1 MAMHDMSRA
10 KGFPCKE
17 CDMVCP
23 STPSLLEHMK
33 AHYQQ
38 EETGRFECEQCG
50 RIYKHAGSLA
60 HHKKSH
66 EVGSFQCPVCTRTLP
81 NAVALKNHLRIHT
94 LSPSSAQT
102 EEESEEVVEDG
113 GHDERDY
120 SLAQDLSE
128 NFGRTHL
135 NNSGITHSVLQ
146 SHEAEEHGKKG
157 SPGSDDAWDR
167 PFKCDQCDRTY
178 RHHGSLVNHKKCH
191 QQGTFKCSVCFK
203 QFSNLAA
210 LNGHE
215 RTHSKFKTPG
225 ASMVS
230 SSSSLH
236 SSERGSSNQSSQND
250 DGGSCFCHLCQVTL
264 PNKADFQEHIL
275 LHNAASSSLG
285 LSRSFPGIMPHNLSA
300 VRSPAY
306 TPALGDPLPL
316 PPLPSEKRGPYDPI
330 MGPPV
335 NNPIY
340 TCAYCGAGHP
350 DLESLKVHYLTHDP
364 HPGAHSQESAILNS
378 DGMSS
383 GSQGSVSSPSGGR
396 VPQANS
402 PDDGERRFKCGECGK
417 SYRHAGSLVNHKRSH
432 QTGHYQCTIC
442 CKQYPHLA
450 ALHSHLR
457 SHKGRPSNQP
467 LNNDSNDWLSSEPL
481 TLDSQNSY
489 VQEGSGATT
498 PISLPGNLGDAAHFV
513 PDGGH
518 SSGLDSLEF
527 HDRFDGGSLSQSN
540 SAHRQADRH
549 MCADCGE
556 MYGDI
561 SGIKSHMCPR
571 RGQQQ
576 QPQGNMS
583 NGFMGNMN
591 YHSPGGT
598 SLPSG
603 GSSSMKEGS
612 SQRQYS
618 QSGGK
623 RMGNNDK
630 EEDDG
635 EVYQCSVCGNHY
647 ASLRALRS
655 HLRSH
660 ANNPTTPGPSN
671 LEQEWRMI
679 CSTCGQSFS
688 RKQDLLNHQLI
699 HGPQTAERQSQPN
712 VSTAANGNDKMD
724 GRNHI
729 CVDCG
734 MFFADR
740 HHLITHLCPGKNR
753 SGNLSKQG
761 LNGAKRMSGGEGVSG
776 GVAGGSGDVGGD
788 GRRSMGEQGD
798 RPHKCDQCG
807 RGYRHPC
814 SLLNHKK
821 SHKTG
826 VFRCL
831 VCQKRYYNLLALK
844 NHQRTHFDLKRH
856 KCEECGKAFKIQKQ
870 LINHLRLHEEHRAKG
885 LIRTGPNGSRF
896 QQAGTSQMQSMRGE
910 SSKSHGMGVK
920 YANAQQGFKKPYSSA
935 GTSRPQKFDQSEGG
949 RRPFAC
955 DECGKTYRH
964 AGSLANHKNLHKI
977 GEYHCNVCN
986 STYPNRLAMKN
997 HLRLHFAQKKHN
1009 CQECGKGFRTQ
1020 KQLATHNTAGLCKGP
1035 QGPGVQMD
1043 FECDGCCEGYATADE
1058 LAAHDCPA
1066 QHLPSSSASVNSSN
1080 LSLEGRSVDLD
1091 SDERPYACDLCS
1103 CAYKHAS
1110 SLLNHKHTHKTGDF
1124 RCNFCDKPYTNY
1136 MALRNHM
1143 RIHTQRKKHICHTCG
1158 KAFRLARFLR
1168 NHQKVHEEGATPFG
1182 CPSCGKS
1189 FQGRSGLARH
1199 RCGDN
1204 QVGME
1209 GRRKAAAPA
1218 GEGEECRYTCDQCGR
1233 SYRHASSLLN
1243 HKNTHTVGIYHC
1255 AVCLK
1260 TYSNLLA
1267 LKNHRRIHSETRRH
1281 RCHDCGKA
1289 FRVSSQLYNH
1299 RRVHQKQ
1306 RELTCRSCQR
1316 SFPTQAS
1323 FRLHM
1328 EISHGQAPQ
1337 PRQPRSQ
1344 QPRPGGSQEL
1354 GWGSGLDHT
1363 LMQAQGLNPHG
1374 MNKARGRGG
1383 HGGVIKSHVCDQC
1396 GRAYRHASSL
1406 LNHKNS
1412 HKTGT
1417 YFCNSCQKEF
1427 PNLMS
1432 LKNHRRIHTEP
1443 KRYQCPDCGK
1453 SFRVSTQLI
1462 CHRRIHTKEKPFSCQ
1477 QCDKR
1482 FSSRS
1487 NLRHHMKV
1495 HWSGSTAPPSMSM
1508 GAPNF
1513 LDLSPVGSTSSSK
1526 NYVCNQCGRA
1536 YRHASSLLNHKNSH
1550 KTGSYFCNSC
1560 QKEFPNLMSLKNHRR
1575 IHTEPKRYQCP
1586 DCGKSFRVSTALIC
1600 HRRIH
1605 TKEKP
1610 FSCQQCDKRF
1620 SSRSNL
1626 RHHMKVHWS
1635 GSLLSRGSSSAFL
1648 TIPSR
1653 PFL

>member
-38 EETGRFECEQCG
+38 EENGRFECEQCG

-60 HHKKSH
+60 NHKKSH

-94 LSPSSAQT
+94 LSPSAQA
-102 EEESEEVVEDG
+102 EEENEEVVEDG

-120 SLAQDLSE
+120 GLAQDLSDG
-128 NFGRTHL
+128 FGRSHL
-135 NNSGITHSVLQ
+135 NNSGMGHGVMQ
-146 SHEAEEHGKKG
+146 SHDPDDHNKQK

-203 QFSNLAA
+203 QFNNLAA

-215 RTHSKFKTPG
+215 RTHSKFKPPG
-225 ASMVS
+225 ASMVNT
-230 SSSSLH
+230 LH
-236 SSERGSSNQSSQND
+236 DSDQRPPAPQND
-250 DGGSCFCHLCQVTL
+250 DASSCFCHLCQVAL
-264 PNKADFQEHIL
+264 PNKSDFQEHIL

-285 LSRSFPGIMPHNLSA
+285 LSRSFPGIMPHNLSS
-300 VRSPAY
+300 VRSPTY

-316 PPLPSEKRGPYDPI
+316 PPLPDKRGPYDP
-330 MGPPV
+330 MLGPPV

-350 DLESLKVHYLTHDP
+350 DLDSLKVHYLTHDP
-364 HPGAHSQESAILNS
+364 HPGSHGQEGSSILNT
-378 DGMSS
+378 DGLGS
-383 GSQGSVSSPSGGR
+383 GSQPSVSSPSGSGR
-396 VPQANS
+396 VQQNS
-402 PDDGERRFKCGECGK
+402 PDDGERRFKCHECGK

-467 LNNDSNDWLSSEPL
+467 ISNDSSDWLSSEPL
-481 TLDSQNSY
+481 TLDSQQSY
-489 VQEGSGATT
+489 AQEGSGATT

-527 HDRFDGGSLSQSN
+527 HDRFDGSLAQSN
-540 SAHRQADRH
+540 SGHRQADRH

-561 SGIKSHMCPR
+561 SGIKSHMCPQR
-571 RGQQQ
+571 RQQQ
-576 QPQGNMS
+576 GGMS

-603 GSSSMKEGS
+603 GAGNLKESSGQRRAQDQMQYGGS
-612 SQRQYS
+612 QTHSNSQG
-618 QSGGK
+618 GGK
-623 RMGNNDK
+623 RMNDK
-630 EEDDG
+630 DEDDDG

-660 ANNPTTPGPSN
+660 ANNPTGAGPSN
-671 LEQEWRMI
+671 LSPNEQDWRMI
-679 CSTCGQSFS
+679 CSTCGQSFA
-688 RKQDLLNHQLI
+688 RKQDLLNHQLV
-699 HGPQTAERQSQPN
+699 HGPQRPDGQAQGMGAN
-712 VSTAANGNDKMD
+712 STNTNGKMD

-753 SGNLSKQG
+753 GGALSKEG
-761 LNGAKRMSGGEGVSG
+761 LNGAKGMTGGAGVSG
-776 GVAGGSGDVGGD
+776 GVGAGGSRDT
-788 GRRSMGEQGD
+788 GD
-798 RPHKCDQCG
+798 RQAMPVSGERPHRCDQCG

-870 LINHLRLHEEHRAKG
+870 LINHLRLHEEHRAKAQVRDQRIQG
-885 LIRTGPNGSRF
+885 VAPNGSRF
-896 QQAGTSQMQSMRGE
+896 QQAGPSQLQSMRGE
-910 SSKSHGMGVK
+910 SSKSQNPTMGGGVK
-920 YANAQQGFKKPYSSA
+920 YGQQGFKKPYSSA
-935 GTSRPQKFDQSEGG
+935 GTSRPQNIDPSEGG

-955 DECGKTYRH
+955 DECGRTYRH

-997 HLRLHFAQKKHN
+997 HLRLHFALKKHT

-1020 KQLATHNTAGLCKGP
+1020 KQLSTHTTAQLCKG
-1035 QGPGVQMD
+1035 GEGTSTQMD
-1043 FECDGCCEGYATADE
+1043 YECDGCCEGFTTAEE

-1066 QHLPSSSASVNSSN
+1066 HQLPSSSASLNSSS
-1080 LSLEGRSVDLD
+1080 LSMEGVDLGP
-1091 SDERPYACDLCS
+1091 DERPYSCDLCGCS
-1103 CAYKHAS
+1103 YKHAS

-1124 RCNFCDKPYTNY
+1124 RCNFCDKPYSNY

-1143 RIHTQRKKHICHTCG
+1143 RIHTQKKRHICHTCG

-1168 NHQKVHEEGATPFG
+1168 NHQKVHEEGHTRFG

-1204 QVGME
+1204 QVGKE
-1209 GRRKAAAPA
+1209 GRRKAAAIT
-1218 GEGEECRYTCDQCGR
+1218 GEECRYTCDQCGR

-1281 RCHDCGKA
+1281 RCPDCGKA
-1289 FRVSSQLYNH
+1289 FRVSSQLQNH
-1299 RRVHQKQ
+1299 RRVHLKQ
-1306 RELTCRSCQR
+1306 RELTCGPCQR

-1323 FRLHM
+1323 FRLHL
-1328 EISHGQAPQ
+1328 EISHGQAPV
-1337 PRQPRSQ
+1337 PRTSHHTQARA
-1344 QPRPGGSQEL
+1344 GGSSDL
-1354 GWGSGLDHT
+1354 GWGSGLDLT
-1363 LMQAQGLNPHG
+1363 LMQAQGLDPNGLPKLNSPSSQG
-1374 MNKARGRGG
+1374 RSRG
-1383 HGGVIKSHVCDQC
+1383 VTVNKSHVCDQC

-1412 HKTGT
+1412 HKTGA

-1427 PNLMS
+1427 HNLMA

-1482 FSSRS
+1482 FSSKS
-1487 NLRHHMKV
+1487 NLRHHQKV
-1495 HWSGSTAPPSMSM
+1495 HWS
-1508 GAPNF
+1508 
-1513 LDLSPVGSTSSSK
+1513 
-1526 NYVCNQCGRA
+1526 
-1536 YRHASSLLNHKNSH
+1536 
-1550 KTGSYFCNSC
+1550 
-1560 QKEFPNLMSLKNHRR
+1560 
-1575 IHTEPKRYQCP
+1575 
-1586 DCGKSFRVSTALIC
+1586 
-1600 HRRIH
+1600 
-1605 TKEKP
+1605 
-1610 FSCQQCDKRF
+1610 
-1620 SSRSNL
+1620 
-1626 RHHMKVHWS
+1626 
-1635 GSLLSRGSSSAFL
+1635 SSSAPPTMTMGAASFL
-1648 TIPSR
+1648 AR
-1653 PFL
+1653 R

>member
-38 EETGRFECEQCG
+38 EESGRFECEQCG
-50 RIYKHAGSLA
+50 RIYKHAASLA
-60 HHKKSH
+60 NHKKSH

-102 EEESEEVVEDG
+102 EEESEEVPEEA

-120 SLAQDLSE
+120 GLAQDLSDG
-128 NFGRTHL
+128 FGRSHL
-135 NNSGITHSVLQ
+135 NNSGMGHSVLPG
-146 SHEAEEHGKKG
+146 HETDDNGKKS
-157 SPGSDDAWDR
+157 SPESDDAWDR

-203 QFSNLAA
+203 QFGNLAA
-210 LNGHE
+210 LNSHE

-225 ASMVS
+225 ATMVS
-230 SSSSLH
+230 SSSGGSH
-236 SSERGSSNQSSQND
+236 HDSERGAGSQSSQSD
-250 DGGSCFCHLCQVTL
+250 DAGSCFCHLCQIAL
-264 PNKADFQEHIL
+264 PSKSDFQEHIL
-275 LHNAASSSLG
+275 LHNAAAPPLG

-316 PPLPSEKRGPYDPI
+316 PPLPTDKRGPYDPI

-350 DLESLKVHYLTHDP
+350 DLETLKVHYLTHDP
-364 HPGAHSQESAILNS
+364 HPPAHSQESSILNS
-378 DGMSS
+378 DALSS
-383 GSQGSVSSPSGGR
+383 GSQGSVASPSGAR

-402 PDDGERRFKCGECGK
+402 PDDEERRFKCGECGK
-417 SYRHAGSLVNHKRSH
+417 SYRHAGSLVNHKRCH

-467 LNNDSNDWLSSEPL
+467 INNDGSDWLSPEPL
-481 TLDSQNSY
+481 TLDSQQNY

-513 PDGGH
+513 PDAGH

-527 HDRFDGGSLSQSN
+527 HDRFDGSSLSQNS

-549 MCADCGE
+549 QCADCGE
-556 MYGDI
+556 MYGDV

-571 RGQQQ
+571 RGPQQQ
-576 QPQGNMS
+576 QQQQQGNMS
-583 NGFMGNMN
+583 NGFMGNMS
-591 YHSPGGT
+591 YHGSGGT

-603 GSSSMKEGS
+603 SSSGMKEGS
-612 SQRQYS
+612 GQRQFAHG
-618 QSGGK
+618 GGK
-623 RMGNNDK
+623 RIGGNDK
-630 EEDDG
+630 DDDDDG

-660 ANNPTTPGPSN
+660 ANNPTAPGPSN
-671 LEQEWRMI
+671 LEQDWRMI

-699 HGPQTAERQSQPN
+699 HGPQRPDAQQQQQQVIAGGS
-712 VSTAANGNDKMD
+712 ANGSKID

-734 MFFADR
+734 MFFTDR
-740 HHLITHLCPGKNR
+740 HHLITHLCPGKSQGGSMN
-753 SGNLSKQG
+753 KQG
-761 LNGAKRMSGGEGVSG
+761 LNGAKGMTGGDGVGG
-776 GVAGGSGDVGGD
+776 GVGGGSRDVGGGD
-788 GRRSMGEQGD
+788 GRRTMVDQSD
-798 RPHKCDQCG
+798 KPHKCDQCG

-885 LIRTGPNGSRF
+885 LVRTGPNGARF
-896 QQAGTSQMQSMRGE
+896 QQPGPSQMQNMRGE
-910 SSKSHGMGVK
+910 PSKNQVMGVK
-920 YANAQQGFKKPYSSA
+920 YSHQGFKKPYSSA
-935 GTSRPQKFDQSEGG
+935 GTSRPQKFDPAESG

-955 DECGKTYRH
+955 EECGKTYRH

-1020 KQLATHNTAGLCKGP
+1020 RQLATHTTAGLCKGP
-1035 QGPGVQMD
+1035 QGPGAQMD
-1043 FECDGCCEGYATADE
+1043 YECDGCCEGFATSEE

-1066 QHLPSSSASVNSSN
+1066 QHLPSSSSTNSSTN
-1080 LSLEGRSVDLD
+1080 VSLERNSVDLD
-1091 SDERPYACDLCS
+1091 SDERPYACDLCT
-1103 CAYKHAS
+1103 CTYKHAS

-1124 RCNFCDKPYTNY
+1124 HCNFCNKPYTNY

-1182 CPSCGKS
+1182 CPTCGKS

-1209 GRRKAAAPA
+1209 VRRKAAAA
-1218 GEGEECRYTCDQCGR
+1218 TTEGEECRYT
-1233 SYRHASSLLN
+1233 SLHVYYRYMISNPASLGPYACRNSDF
-1243 HKNTHTVGIYHC
+1243 
-1255 AVCLK
+1255 
-1260 TYSNLLA
+1260 
-1267 LKNHRRIHSETRRH
+1267 SEVWT
-1281 RCHDCGKA
+1281 D
-1289 FRVSSQLYNH
+1289 
-1299 RRVHQKQ
+1299 
-1306 RELTCRSCQR
+1306 
-1316 SFPTQAS
+1316 
-1323 FRLHM
+1323 
-1328 EISHGQAPQ
+1328 
-1337 PRQPRSQ
+1337 
-1344 QPRPGGSQEL
+1344 
-1354 GWGSGLDHT
+1354 
-1363 LMQAQGLNPHG
+1363 
-1374 MNKARGRGG
+1374 
-1383 HGGVIKSHVCDQC
+1383 
-1396 GRAYRHASSL
+1396 
-1406 LNHKNS
+1406 
-1412 HKTGT
+1412 
-1417 YFCNSCQKEF
+1417 
-1427 PNLMS
+1427 
-1432 LKNHRRIHTEP
+1432 
-1443 KRYQCPDCGK
+1443 
-1453 SFRVSTQLI
+1453 
-1462 CHRRIHTKEKPFSCQ
+1462 
-1477 QCDKR
+1477 
-1482 FSSRS
+1482 
-1487 NLRHHMKV
+1487 
-1495 HWSGSTAPPSMSM
+1495 
-1508 GAPNF
+1508 
-1513 LDLSPVGSTSSSK
+1513 
-1526 NYVCNQCGRA
+1526 
-1536 YRHASSLLNHKNSH
+1536 
-1550 KTGSYFCNSC
+1550 
-1560 QKEFPNLMSLKNHRR
+1560 
-1575 IHTEPKRYQCP
+1575 
-1586 DCGKSFRVSTALIC
+1586 
-1600 HRRIH
+1600 
-1605 TKEKP
+1605 
-1610 FSCQQCDKRF
+1610 
-1620 SSRSNL
+1620 
-1626 RHHMKVHWS
+1626 
-1635 GSLLSRGSSSAFL
+1635 
-1648 TIPSR
+1648 
-1653 PFL
+1653 

>member
-50 RIYKHAGSLA
+50 RIYKHAASLA
-60 HHKKSH
+60 NHKKSH

-94 LSPSSAQT
+94 LSPSSAHT
-102 EEESEEVVEDG
+102 EEESEEVPEEA

-120 SLAQDLSE
+120 GLTQDLSDG
-128 NFGRTHL
+128 FGRSHL
-135 NNSGITHSVLQ
+135 NNSGMGHSVLQ
-146 SHEAEEHGKKG
+146 SHETDEHAKKG
-157 SPGSDDAWDR
+157 SPESDDAWDR

-203 QFSNLAA
+203 QFGNLAA
-210 LNGHE
+210 LNSHE

-230 SSSSLH
+230 SSSSSSSLH
-236 SSERGSSNQSSQND
+236 DSERSTGTQSSQSED
-250 DGGSCFCHLCQVTL
+250 TTACFCHLCQVAL

-275 LHNAASSSLG
+275 LHNTASPTLSLP
-285 LSRSFPGIMPHNLSA
+285 RSFPGIMPHNLSA

-316 PPLPSEKRGPYDPI
+316 PLPPVPTEKRGPYDPI

-350 DLESLKVHYLTHDP
+350 DLETLKVHYLTHDP
-364 HPGAHSQESAILNS
+364 HPPSHSQDSSILNS
-378 DGMSS
+378 ETLSS
-383 GSQGSVSSPSGGR
+383 GSQSSVASPSGGR

-402 PDDGERRFKCGECGK
+402 PDDEERRFKCGECGK
-417 SYRHAGSLVNHKRSH
+417 SYRHAGSLVNHKRCH

-467 LNNDSNDWLSSEPL
+467 INNDSNDWLSPEPL
-481 TLDSQNSY
+481 TLDSQQSY

-498 PISLPGNLGDAAHFV
+498 PISLPGNLGEAAHFV

-527 HDRFDGGSLSQSN
+527 HDRFDGSSLSQSS

-549 MCADCGE
+549 VCADCGE
-556 MYGDI
+556 MYGDV

-576 QPQGNMS
+576 QQANMS

-591 YHSPGGT
+591 YHSSSGT
-598 SLPSG
+598 SLPA
-603 GSSSMKEGS
+603 GSSSSLKEGG
-612 SQRQYS
+612 SQRQYP

-623 RMGNNDK
+623 RMGSNDK
-630 EEDDG
+630 DDDDDG

-660 ANNPTTPGPSN
+660 ANNPTGPGPSN
-671 LEQEWRMI
+671 LQQDWRMI
-679 CSTCGQSFS
+679 CSTCGQTFA

-699 HGPQTAERQSQPN
+699 HGPQRPDGQQQGIAGS
-712 VSTAANGNDKMD
+712 SANGNEKMD
-724 GRNHI
+724 GRSHI

-753 SGNLSKQG
+753 GNSMNKPG
-761 LNGAKRMSGGEGVSG
+761 LNGAKGMSGGDGVGG
-776 GVAGGSGDVGGD
+776 GVAGRSCDVGAD
-788 GRRSMGEQGD
+788 GRRPMVDQSD
-798 RPHKCDQCG
+798 KPHKCDQCG

-885 LIRTGPNGSRF
+885 LVRTGPNGSRF
-896 QQAGTSQMQSMRGE
+896 QQPDPSQMQTMRGE
-910 SSKSHGMGVK
+910 PSKGQVMGVK
-920 YANAQQGFKKPYSSA
+920 YSHQGFKKPYSSA
-935 GTSRPQKFDQSEGG
+935 GTSRPQKFDPAESA

-955 DECGKTYRH
+955 EECGKTYRH

-1020 KQLATHNTAGLCKGP
+1020 RQLATHTTAGLCKGP
-1035 QGPGVQMD
+1035 QGPGAQMD
-1043 FECDGCCEGYATADE
+1043 FECDGCCEGFATADE

-1066 QHLPSSSASVNSSN
+1066 QHLPSSSSTNTSTTISTEKN
-1080 LSLEGRSVDLD
+1080 SVDMD

-1110 SLLNHKHTHKTGDF
+1110 SLLNHKHTHKTGNF

-1182 CPSCGKS
+1182 CPTCGKS

-1209 GRRKAAAPA
+1209 VRRKATAPT

-1316 SFPTQAS
+1316 AFPTQAS

-1328 EISHGQAPQ
+1328 EITHGQTPQ
-1337 PRQPRSQ
+1337 PRQPRTQ
-1344 QPRPGGSQEL
+1344 QPRPGGSQDL
-1354 GWGSGLDHT
+1354 GWGSGLDLT
-1363 LMQAQGLNPHG
+1363 LMQEQGLNPSSVA
-1374 MNKARGRGG
+1374 KARSQGSNSE
-1383 HGGVIKSHVCDQC
+1383 VVKSHVCDQC
-1396 GRAYRHASSL
+1396 GRSYRHASSL

-1417 YFCNSCQKEF
+1417 YFCSSCQKEF

-1482 FSSRS
+1482 FSSKS

-1495 HWSGSTAPPSMSM
+1495 HWSGSSAPPPMSM

-1513 LDLSPVGSTSSSK
+1513 LGMPG
-1526 NYVCNQCGRA
+1526 G
-1536 YRHASSLLNHKNSH
+1536 
-1550 KTGSYFCNSC
+1550 
-1560 QKEFPNLMSLKNHRR
+1560 
-1575 IHTEPKRYQCP
+1575 
-1586 DCGKSFRVSTALIC
+1586 
-1600 HRRIH
+1600 
-1605 TKEKP
+1605 P
-1610 FSCQQCDKRF
+1610 F
-1620 SSRSNL
+1620 
-1626 RHHMKVHWS
+1626 
-1635 GSLLSRGSSSAFL
+1635 
-1648 TIPSR
+1648 I
-1653 PFL
+1653 

>member
-1 MAMHDMSRA
+1 MAMHDMSGS

-38 EETGRFECEQCG
+38 GESARFECEQCG
-50 RIYKHAGSLA
+50 RLYKHAASLA
-60 HHKKSH
+60 NHKKSH

-94 LSPSSAQT
+94 LSPSSAHA
-102 EEESEEVVEDG
+102 EEESEETPEEG
-113 GHDERDY
+113 GHHERDY
-120 SLAQDLSE
+120 GLTQDLADG
-128 NFGRTHL
+128 FGRPHL
-135 NNSGITHSVLQ
+135 NNSGLQ
-146 SHEAEEHGKKG
+146 GHEAVEHEKKG

-167 PFKCDQCDRTY
+167 PFKCDQCDRSY

-191 QQGTFKCSVCFK
+191 QQGSFKCSVCFK

-210 LNGHE
+210 LNSHE
-215 RTHSKFKTPG
+215 RSHSKFKTP
-225 ASMVS
+225 AAPMVS
-230 SSSSLH
+230 GGSGSLLE
-236 SSERGSSNQSSQND
+236 SERRGGSSQASQSDS
-250 DGGSCFCHLCQVTL
+250 SCFCHLCQISL
-264 PNKADFQEHIL
+264 PNKSDFQEHIL
-275 LHNAASSSLG
+275 LHNTAAPSLG
-285 LSRSFPGIMPHNLSA
+285 LSRSFPAIMPHNLSA

-316 PPLPSEKRGPYDPI
+316 PPLPSDKRGPYDPI

-350 DLESLKVHYLTHDP
+350 DLETLKVHYLTHDP
-364 HPGAHSQESAILNS
+364 HSTSHGQDSSILNS
-378 DGMSS
+378 ETLSS
-383 GSQGSVSSPSGGR
+383 ASQGSVSSPSGGH
-396 VPQANS
+396 VAQSGS
-402 PDDGERRFKCGECGK
+402 PEDADRRFKCGECGK
-417 SYRHAGSLVNHKRSH
+417 SYRHAGSLVNHKRCH
-432 QTGHYQCTIC
+432 QTGHYQCSVC

-457 SHKGRPSNQP
+457 SHKGRSSNQQ
-467 LNNDSNDWLSSEPL
+467 LGDGNDWLSPEPL
-481 TLDSQNSY
+481 TLDSQQSY
-489 VQEGSGATT
+489 VQEGRGTTT
-498 PISLPGNLGDAAHFV
+498 PISLSASLTDAAHFV
-513 PDGGH
+513 PDAGH
-518 SSGLDSLEF
+518 NSTLDTLEF
-527 HDRFDGGSLSQSN
+527 HERFDGGST
-540 SAHRQADRH
+540 HRQADRH
-549 MCADCGE
+549 VCADCGE
-556 MYGDI
+556 MYADV

-571 RGQQQ
+571 RGQAAPPQ
-576 QPQGNMS
+576 QGNMS
-583 NGFMGNMN
+583 NGFLGNMN
-591 YHSPGGT
+591 YHSTGSNSMAAG
-598 SLPSG
+598 SL
-603 GSSSMKEGS
+603 KEGS
-612 SQRQYS
+612 GQRPYS
-618 QSGGK
+618 QTGGK
-623 RMGNNDK
+623 RMATADKND
-630 EEDDG
+630 EDDG

-660 ANNPTTPGPSN
+660 ANNPSGPGPSS
-671 LEQEWRMI
+671 LQQDWRMI
-679 CSTCGQSFS
+679 CPTCGQSFS
-688 RKQDLLNHQLI
+688 RKQDLLNHQLV
-699 HGPQTAERQSQPN
+699 HGPQRPDGQQQGIGGTS
-712 VSTAANGNDKMD
+712 SNGGDKMD
-724 GRNHI
+724 GRSHI

-753 SGNLSKQG
+753 AGSLAKQG
-761 LNGAKRMSGGEGVSG
+761 LNGAKRMSGGEGV
-776 GVAGGSGDVGGD
+776 AGGSRDFAGN
-788 GRRSMGEQGD
+788 GRRPMMDQSD
-798 RPHKCDQCG
+798 KPHKCDQCG

-885 LIRTGPNGSRF
+885 LVRSGPGVSRF
-896 QQAGTSQMQSMRGE
+896 QQPGPSQLQSMRGE
-910 SSKSHGMGVK
+910 SSKGPALNIK
-920 YANAQQGFKKPYSSA
+920 YSQQGFKKPYSSA
-935 GTSRPQKFDQSEGG
+935 GTSRPQKFDPAESG

-955 DECGKTYRH
+955 EECGKTYRH

-1020 KQLATHNTAGLCKGP
+1020 RQLATHTTAGLCKGP
-1035 QGPGVQMD
+1035 QGPGAQMD
-1043 FECDGCCEGYATADE
+1043 FECDGCCEGFPSANE

-1066 QHLPSSSASVNSSN
+1066 QHLPSSSSAGSSTN
-1080 LSLEGRSVDLD
+1080 VSIERSSADLD

-1110 SLLNHKHTHKTGDF
+1110 SLLNHKHTHKTGNF

-1182 CPSCGKS
+1182 CPTCGKS

-1209 GRRKAAAPA
+1209 VRRKPTAAA
-1218 GEGEECRYTCDQCGR
+1218 GDGEECRYTCDQCGR

-1243 HKNTHTVGIYHC
+1243 HKNTHTLGIYHC

-1260 TYSNLLA
+1260 TYPNLLA

-1281 RCHDCGKA
+1281 RCHDCGKG

-1306 RELTCRSCQR
+1306 RELTCTSCQR
-1316 SFPTQAS
+1316 AFPTRAS

-1328 EISHGQAPQ
+1328 EISHGQLQKPRLPRPQ
-1337 PRQPRSQ
+1337 P
-1344 QPRPGGSQEL
+1344 
-1354 GWGSGLDHT
+1354 GWGSGLDLT
-1363 LMQAQGLNPHG
+1363 LMQEQGLAPR
-1374 MNKARGRGG
+1374 A
-1383 HGGVIKSHVCDQC
+1383 HVCDQC
-1396 GRAYRHASSL
+1396 GRSYRHASSL
-1406 LNHKNS
+1406 VNHKNS

-1417 YFCNSCQKEF
+1417 FLCSSCHKEF

-1443 KRYQCPDCGK
+1443 KRYQCPECGK
-1453 SFRVSTQLI
+1453 SFRVSTQLV
-1462 CHRRIHTKEKPFSCQ
+1462 CHRRMHTKEKPFRCTR
-1477 QCDKR
+1477 CDKH

-1495 HWSGSTAPPSMSM
+1495 HA
-1508 GAPNF
+1508 
-1513 LDLSPVGSTSSSK
+1513 
-1526 NYVCNQCGRA
+1526 NYLPAG
-1536 YRHASSLLNHKNSH
+1536 
-1550 KTGSYFCNSC
+1550 
-1560 QKEFPNLMSLKNHRR
+1560 
-1575 IHTEPKRYQCP
+1575 
-1586 DCGKSFRVSTALIC
+1586 
-1600 HRRIH
+1600 
-1605 TKEKP
+1605 
-1610 FSCQQCDKRF
+1610 
-1620 SSRSNL
+1620 
-1626 RHHMKVHWS
+1626 
-1635 GSLLSRGSSSAFL
+1635 
-1648 TIPSR
+1648 

>member
-38 EETGRFECEQCG
+38 GESARFECEQCG
-50 RIYKHAGSLA
+50 RIYKHAASLA
-60 HHKKSH
+60 NHKKSH

-94 LSPSSAQT
+94 LSPSSAHA
-102 EEESEEVVEDG
+102 EEENEEVPEEG
-113 GHDERDY
+113 GPHERDY
-120 SLAQDLSE
+120 ALGQELPDG
-128 NFGRTHL
+128 FGRSHL
-135 NNSGITHSVLQ
+135 NNSALQ
-146 SHEAEEHGKKG
+146 GHEGTKG
-157 SPGSDDAWDR
+157 SPESDDAWDR

-191 QQGTFKCSVCFK
+191 QQGSFKCSVCFK

-210 LNGHE
+210 LNSHE
-215 RTHSKFKTPG
+215 RTHSKFKSPA

-230 SSSSLH
+230 GGGGLH
-236 SSERGSSNQSSQND
+236 QSERGGGSGSQATQSDNAN
-250 DGGSCFCHLCQVTL
+250 SCFCHLCQIAL

-275 LHNAASSSLG
+275 LHNSTSPSLG

-316 PPLPSEKRGPYDPI
+316 PPLPGDKRGPYDPI

-350 DLESLKVHYLTHDP
+350 DLETLKVHYLTHDP
-364 HPGAHSQESAILNS
+364 HPASHGQDSSILNS
-378 DGMSS
+378 D
-383 GSQGSVSSPSGGR
+383 SQGSVSSSSGSR
-396 VPQANS
+396 VAQAGS

-417 SYRHAGSLVNHKRSH
+417 SYRHAGSLVNHKRCH
-432 QTGHYQCTIC
+432 QTGHYQCSVC

-457 SHKGRPSNQP
+457 SHKGRSSNQP
-467 LNNDSNDWLSSEPL
+467 LGDGNDWLSPEPL
-481 TLDSQNSY
+481 TLDSQQSY
-489 VQEGSGATT
+489 VQESSGATT
-498 PISLPGNLGDAAHFV
+498 PISLPGNLTDTAHFV

-518 SSGLDSLEF
+518 SNALDSLEF
-527 HDRFDGGSLSQSN
+527 HERFDGG

-549 MCADCGE
+549 VCADCGE
-556 MYGDI
+556 MYADV
-561 SGIKSHMCPR
+561 SGIKSHMCSR
-571 RGQQQ
+571 RGQAPPQQ
-576 QPQGNMS
+576 QSNMS
-583 NGFMGNMN
+583 NGFIGNMN
-591 YHSPGGT
+591 YHNS
-598 SLPSG
+598 S
-603 GSSSMKEGS
+603 SSSMQASDGLKEGTG
-612 SQRQYS
+612 QRQYA
-618 QSGGK
+618 QTGGK
-623 RMGNNDK
+623 RMANPDK
-630 EEDDG
+630 DEDDG
-635 EVYQCSVCGNHY
+635 EIYQCSVCGNHY

-660 ANNPTTPGPSN
+660 ANNPSGPGPSS
-671 LEQEWRMI
+671 LEQDWRMI

-688 RKQDLLNHQLI
+688 RKQDLLNHQLV
-699 HGPQTAERQSQPN
+699 HGPQRPDDQQQGIGAAS
-712 VSTAANGNDKMD
+712 ANGGDKMD

-753 SGNLSKQG
+753 AGSLSKQG
-761 LNGAKRMSGGEGVSG
+761 LNGAKGMSGGEGMGG
-776 GVAGGSGDVGGD
+776 GVAGGSRDLGGN
-788 GRRSMGEQGD
+788 GRRPMLDQSD
-798 RPHKCDQCG
+798 KPHKCDQCG

-885 LIRTGPNGSRF
+885 LVRTGPNGSRY
-896 QQAGTSQMQSMRGE
+896 QQPGPSQMASMRGE
-910 SSKSHGMGVK
+910 SSKGPAVGVK
-920 YANAQQGFKKPYSSA
+920 YAQQGFKKPYSSA
-935 GTSRPQKFDQSEGG
+935 GTSRPQKFDPAESG

-955 DECGKTYRH
+955 EECGKTYRH

-1020 KQLATHNTAGLCKGP
+1020 RQLATHTTAGLCKGP
-1035 QGPGVQMD
+1035 QGPGAQMD
-1043 FECDGCCEGYATADE
+1043 FECDGCCEGFSSAE
-1058 LAAHDCPA
+1058 QLAAHDCPA
-1066 QHLPSSSASVNSSN
+1066 QHMPSSSSAGSSANVSVERS
-1080 LSLEGRSVDLD
+1080 SVDLD

-1182 CPSCGKS
+1182 CPTCGKS

-1204 QVGME
+1204 NQVGLDV
-1209 GRRKAAAPA
+1209 RRKTPGGT
-1218 GEGEECRYTCDQCGR
+1218 GEGDECRYTCDQCGR

-1243 HKNTHTVGIYHC
+1243 HKNTHTLGIYHC

-1260 TYSNLLA
+1260 TYNNLLA
-1267 LKNHRRIHSETRRH
+1267 LKNHRRIHSEIRRH
-1281 RCHDCGKA
+1281 HCHDCGKT
-1289 FRVSSQLYNH
+1289 FRVASQLYNH

-1306 RELTCRSCQR
+1306 RELTCASCR
-1316 SFPTQAS
+1316 RAFPTQAS

-1328 EISHGQAPQ
+1328 EISHGQAPL
-1337 PRQPRSQ
+1337 
-1344 QPRPGGSQEL
+1344 RPPPHRHRP
-1354 GWGSGLDHT
+1354 GWGSGLDLT
-1363 LMQAQGLNPHG
+1363 LMQEQGAGAENRVRARQALA
-1374 MNKARGRGG
+1374 KA
-1383 HGGVIKSHVCDQC
+1383 HVCEQC
-1396 GRAYRHASSL
+1396 GRSYRHASSL
-1406 LNHKNS
+1406 VNHKNS
-1412 HKTGT
+1412 HKTGSF
-1417 YFCNSCQKEF
+1417 FCNSCHKQF

-1443 KRYQCPDCGK
+1443 KRYQCPECGK

-1462 CHRRIHTKEKPFSCQ
+1462 CHRRMHTKEKPFTCS

-1482 FSSRS
+1482 FSSKS

-1495 HWSGSTAPPSMSM
+1495 HWADNSAATPRRIAGPP
-1508 GAPNF
+1508 PNF
-1513 LDLSPVGSTSSSK
+1513 G
-1526 NYVCNQCGRA
+1526 G
-1536 YRHASSLLNHKNSH
+1536 
-1550 KTGSYFCNSC
+1550 
-1560 QKEFPNLMSLKNHRR
+1560 
-1575 IHTEPKRYQCP
+1575 
-1586 DCGKSFRVSTALIC
+1586 
-1600 HRRIH
+1600 
-1605 TKEKP
+1605 
-1610 FSCQQCDKRF
+1610 
-1620 SSRSNL
+1620 
-1626 RHHMKVHWS
+1626 
-1635 GSLLSRGSSSAFL
+1635 AF
-1648 TIPSR
+1648 I
-1653 PFL
+1653 

>member
-1 MAMHDMSRA
+1 
-10 KGFPCKE
+10 
-17 CDMVCP
+17 
-23 STPSLLEHMK
+23 
-33 AHYQQ
+33 
-38 EETGRFECEQCG
+38 EENGRFECEQCG
-50 RIYKHAGSLA
+50 RIYKHAASLA
-60 HHKKSH
+60 NHKKSH

-81 NAVALKNHLRIHT
+81 NAVALKNHLRIH
-94 LSPSSAQT
+94 S
-102 EEESEEVVEDG
+102 
-113 GHDERDY
+113 
-120 SLAQDLSE
+120 
-128 NFGRTHL
+128 FGRPHL
-135 NNSGITHSVLQ
+135 NNSGVGHGVLP
-146 SHEAEEHGKKG
+146 SHETEDHGKKG
-157 SPGSDDAWDR
+157 SPESDDAWDR

-191 QQGTFKCSVCFK
+191 QQGTFKCAVCFK
-203 QFSNLAA
+203 PFSNLAA
-210 LNGHE
+210 LNSHE

-225 ASMVS
+225 ATMVS
-230 SSSSLH
+230 GVGNSLH
-236 SSERGSSNQSSQND
+236 GSERGGTQSSQSD
-250 DGGSCFCHLCQVTL
+250 DTASCFCHLCQIAL
-264 PNKADFQEHIL
+264 PNKTDFQEHIL
-275 LHNAASSSLG
+275 LHNAASPSL
-285 LSRSFPGIMPHNLSA
+285 
-300 VRSPAY
+300 
-306 TPALGDPLPL
+306 
-316 PPLPSEKRGPYDPI
+316 
-330 MGPPV
+330 
-335 NNPIY
+335 
-340 TCAYCGAGHP
+340 
-350 DLESLKVHYLTHDP
+350 
-364 HPGAHSQESAILNS
+364 
-378 DGMSS
+378 
-383 GSQGSVSSPSGGR
+383 
-396 VPQANS
+396 ANS
-402 PDDGERRFKCGECGK
+402 PEDGERRFKCGECGK
-417 SYRHAGSLVNHKRSH
+417 SYRHAGSLVNHKRCH

-457 SHKGRPSNQP
+457 SHKGRGANQP
-467 LNNDSNDWLSSEPL
+467 INNDSNDWLSPEPL
-481 TLDSQNSY
+481 TLDSQQSY

-498 PISLPGNLGDAAHFV
+498 PISLPGNLGDSAHFV

-549 MCADCGE
+549 VCADCGE
-556 MYGDI
+556 MYGDV

-571 RGQQQ
+571 RGQQPQ
-576 QPQGNMS
+576 QSTMS
-583 NGFMGNMN
+583 NGFMAGLS
-591 YHSPGGT
+591 YHGSGGT
-598 SLPSG
+598 SLPT
-603 GSSSMKEGS
+603 GSSSSLKEGGG
-612 SQRQYS
+612 QRQYS
-618 QSGGK
+618 QGGGK
-623 RMGNNDK
+623 RMSGNDK
-630 EEDDG
+630 DDEDDG

-660 ANNPTTPGPSN
+660 ANNPTGPGPSS

-688 RKQDLLNHQLI
+688 RKQDLLNHQLV
-699 HGPQTAERQSQPN
+699 HGPQRQDGQQQQGIAGG
-712 VSTAANGNDKMD
+712 STNGNDKMD

-753 SGNLSKQG
+753 ASSLSKQA
-761 LNGAKRMSGGEGVSG
+761 LNGAKGMSGGDSVSG
-776 GVAGGSGDVGGD
+776 AGGPGGSRDVGSD
-788 GRRSMGEQGD
+788 GRRSMVDQSD
-798 RPHKCDQCG
+798 KPHKCDQCG

-844 NHQRTHFDLKRH
+844 NHQRTHFDLKR
-856 KCEECGKAFKIQKQ
+856 
-870 LINHLRLHEEHRAKG
+870 EHRAKG
-885 LIRTGPNGSRF
+885 LVRTSTNGSRF
-896 QQAGTSQMQSMRGE
+896 QQPGTSQMQSMRGE
-910 SSKSHGMGVK
+910 SSKSQAMAVK
-920 YANAQQGFKKPYSSA
+920 YNHQGFKKPYSSA
-935 GTSRPQKFDQSEGG
+935 GTSRPQKFDPSETG

-955 DECGKTYRH
+955 EECGKTYRH

-1020 KQLATHNTAGLCKGP
+1020 RQLATHTTA
-1035 QGPGVQMD
+1035 
-1043 FECDGCCEGYATADE
+1043 
-1058 LAAHDCPA
+1058 AA
-1066 QHLPSSSASVNSSN
+1066 NI
-1080 LSLEGRSVDLD
+1080 SLERSSVDLD

-1110 SLLNHKHTHKTGDF
+1110 SLLNHKHTHKTGNF

-1182 CPSCGKS
+1182 CPTCGKS

-1209 GRRKAAAPA
+1209 VRRKATAPA
-1218 GEGEECRYTCDQCGR
+1218 GEGDECRYTSCKTKQKTKRVVKINLGLYVSIPDLNGHISWMMMEQQIPPVCPPQPPYSLLTCVESLQMVHHFAVVFFKSFKPDFRSYTCMLHHRCDQCGR

-1306 RELTCRSCQR
+1306 R
-1316 SFPTQAS
+1316 AS

-1328 EISHGQAPQ
+1328 EITHGQPPQ
-1337 PRQPRSQ
+1337 PRQPRPQ

-1354 GWGSGLDHT
+1354 GWGSGLDLT
-1363 LMQAQGLNPHG
+1363 LMQEQGLNSSAVG
-1374 MNKARGRGG
+1374 RVRARGG
-1383 HGGVIKSHVCDQC
+1383 HGEALKPHVCNQC
-1396 GRAYRHASSL
+1396 GRSYRHASSL

-1453 SFRVSTQLI
+1453 SFRVSTQLV

-1495 HWSGSTAPPSMSM
+1495 H
-1508 GAPNF
+1508 
-1513 LDLSPVGSTSSSK
+1513 
-1526 NYVCNQCGRA
+1526 
-1536 YRHASSLLNHKNSH
+1536 
-1550 KTGSYFCNSC
+1550 
-1560 QKEFPNLMSLKNHRR
+1560 
-1575 IHTEPKRYQCP
+1575 
-1586 DCGKSFRVSTALIC
+1586 
-1600 HRRIH
+1600 
-1605 TKEKP
+1605 
-1610 FSCQQCDKRF
+1610 
-1620 SSRSNL
+1620 
-1626 RHHMKVHWS
+1626 
-1635 GSLLSRGSSSAFL
+1635 
-1648 TIPSR
+1648 
-1653 PFL
+1653 

>member
-481 TLDSQNSY
+481 TLDSQQSY

-630 EEDDG
+630 DEDDG

-699 HGPQTAERQSQPN
+699 HGPQNAERQSQPN

-844 NHQRTHFDLKRH
+844 NHQRTHFDLKRYV
-856 KCEECGKAFKIQKQ
+856 
-870 LINHLRLHEEHRAKG
+870 LI
-885 LIRTGPNGSRF
+885 
-896 QQAGTSQMQSMRGE
+896 
-910 SSKSHGMGVK
+910 
-920 YANAQQGFKKPYSSA
+920 
-935 GTSRPQKFDQSEGG
+935 
-949 RRPFAC
+949 
-955 DECGKTYRH
+955 
-964 AGSLANHKNLHKI
+964 
-977 GEYHCNVCN
+977 
-986 STYPNRLAMKN
+986 
-997 HLRLHFAQKKHN
+997 
-1009 CQECGKGFRTQ
+1009 
-1020 KQLATHNTAGLCKGP
+1020 
-1035 QGPGVQMD
+1035 
-1043 FECDGCCEGYATADE
+1043 
-1058 LAAHDCPA
+1058 
-1066 QHLPSSSASVNSSN
+1066 
-1080 LSLEGRSVDLD
+1080 
-1091 SDERPYACDLCS
+1091 
-1103 CAYKHAS
+1103 
-1110 SLLNHKHTHKTGDF
+1110 
-1124 RCNFCDKPYTNY
+1124 
-1136 MALRNHM
+1136 
-1143 RIHTQRKKHICHTCG
+1143 
-1158 KAFRLARFLR
+1158 
-1168 NHQKVHEEGATPFG
+1168 
-1182 CPSCGKS
+1182 
-1189 FQGRSGLARH
+1189 
-1199 RCGDN
+1199 
-1204 QVGME
+1204 
-1209 GRRKAAAPA
+1209 
-1218 GEGEECRYTCDQCGR
+1218 
-1233 SYRHASSLLN
+1233 
-1243 HKNTHTVGIYHC
+1243 
-1255 AVCLK
+1255 
-1260 TYSNLLA
+1260 
-1267 LKNHRRIHSETRRH
+1267 
-1281 RCHDCGKA
+1281 
-1289 FRVSSQLYNH
+1289 
-1299 RRVHQKQ
+1299 
-1306 RELTCRSCQR
+1306 
-1316 SFPTQAS
+1316 
-1323 FRLHM
+1323 
-1328 EISHGQAPQ
+1328 
-1337 PRQPRSQ
+1337 
-1344 QPRPGGSQEL
+1344 
-1354 GWGSGLDHT
+1354 
-1363 LMQAQGLNPHG
+1363 
-1374 MNKARGRGG
+1374 
-1383 HGGVIKSHVCDQC
+1383 
-1396 GRAYRHASSL
+1396 
-1406 LNHKNS
+1406 
-1412 HKTGT
+1412 
-1417 YFCNSCQKEF
+1417 
-1427 PNLMS
+1427 
-1432 LKNHRRIHTEP
+1432 
-1443 KRYQCPDCGK
+1443 
-1453 SFRVSTQLI
+1453 
-1462 CHRRIHTKEKPFSCQ
+1462 
-1477 QCDKR
+1477 
-1482 FSSRS
+1482 
-1487 NLRHHMKV
+1487 
-1495 HWSGSTAPPSMSM
+1495 
-1508 GAPNF
+1508 
-1513 LDLSPVGSTSSSK
+1513 SP
-1526 NYVCNQCGRA
+1526 
-1536 YRHASSLLNHKNSH
+1536 
-1550 KTGSYFCNSC
+1550 
-1560 QKEFPNLMSLKNHRR
+1560 
-1575 IHTEPKRYQCP
+1575 
-1586 DCGKSFRVSTALIC
+1586 
-1600 HRRIH
+1600 
-1605 TKEKP
+1605 
-1610 FSCQQCDKRF
+1610 
-1620 SSRSNL
+1620 
-1626 RHHMKVHWS
+1626 
-1635 GSLLSRGSSSAFL
+1635 
-1648 TIPSR
+1648 
-1653 PFL
+1653 

>member
-1 MAMHDMSRA
+1 MHDMSRA

-38 EETGRFECEQCG
+38 EEPGRFECEQCG
-50 RIYKHAGSLA
+50 RVYKHATSLA
-60 HHKKSH
+60 NHKKSH

-94 LSPSSAQT
+94 LSPSSAHPEEET
-102 EEESEEVVEDG
+102 EEAPEEGPQDDRDFSLSQSLSG
-113 GHDERDY
+113 G
-120 SLAQDLSE
+120 
-128 NFGRTHL
+128 FGRNVDHD
-135 NNSGITHSVLQ
+135 SDDHR
-146 SHEAEEHGKKG
+146 KKG
-157 SPGSDDAWDR
+157 SPEPDDAWDR

-191 QQGTFKCSVCFK
+191 QEGDFKCSVCFK
-203 QFSNLAA
+203 QFGNLAA
-210 LNGHE
+210 LNSHE
-215 RTHSKFKTPG
+215 RTHSKFKPPV

-230 SSSSLH
+230 TSGSSS
-236 SSERGSSNQSSQND
+236 GGGATQSSQSD
-250 DGGSCFCHLCQVTL
+250 DSASCFCHLCQIAL
-264 PNKADFQEHIL
+264 PTKADFQEHIV
-275 LHNAASSSLG
+275 LHNTASPSLG
-285 LSRSFPGIMPHNLSA
+285 LPRSFPGIMPHNLST

-306 TPALGDPLPL
+306 TPGLGDPLPL
-316 PPLPSEKRGPYDPI
+316 PPLPTEKRGPYDPI

-364 HPGAHSQESAILNS
+364 HPASHRQDSNILNS
-378 DGMSS
+378 DTLSS

-402 PDDGERRFKCGECGK
+402 PDDAERRFKCGECGK
-417 SYRHAGSLVNHKRSH
+417 SYRHAGSLVNHKRCH
-432 QTGHYQCTIC
+432 QTGLYQCTIC

-457 SHKGRPSNQP
+457 SHKGRTSNQP
-467 LNNDSNDWLSSEPL
+467 MNNDGNDWLSSEPL
-481 TLDSQNSY
+481 TLDSQQSY

-527 HDRFDGGSLSQSN
+527 HDRFDGSSLSQSS

-549 MCADCGE
+549 VCADCGE
-556 MYGDI
+556 MYNDV

-571 RGQQQ
+571 RGQTQQQTQ

-591 YHSPGGT
+591 YHSSSGS

-603 GSSSMKEGS
+603 SNGSNLKESS
-612 SQRQYS
+612 SQRPFP
-618 QSGGK
+618 QSSVK
-623 RMGNNDK
+623 RLGPNDK
-630 EEDDG
+630 EEDDDG
-635 EVYQCSVCGNHY
+635 EIYQCSVCGNHY

-660 ANNPTTPGPSN
+660 ANNPSTPGPSN
-671 LEQEWRMI
+671 LDQDWRMI
-679 CSTCGQSFS
+679 CSTCGQSFA

-699 HGPQTAERQSQPN
+699 HGPQRSDGPQGMSN
-712 VSTAANGNDKMD
+712 STNGNEKID
-724 GRNHI
+724 GRNI

-734 MFFADR
+734 LFFPDR
-740 HHLITHLCPGKNR
+740 HHLVTHLCSGKSR
-753 SGNLSKQG
+753 VAPG
-761 LNGAKRMSGGEGVSG
+761 LNGAKDR
-776 GVAGGSGDVGGD
+776 VAGGSHDMGADV
-788 GRRSMGEQGD
+788 RRLPIEQSD
-798 RPHKCDQCG
+798 KPHKCDQCG

-885 LIRTGPNGSRF
+885 LVRTGSNTSRF
-896 QQAGTSQMQSMRGE
+896 QQPGTSQLQALRADAT
-910 SSKSHGMGVK
+910 KPQVMGVK
-920 YANAQQGFKKPYSSA
+920 YNPQGFKKPYSSA
-935 GTSRPQKFDQSEGG
+935 GTSRPQKFDAAESS
-949 RRPFAC
+949 RRPFSC
-955 DECGKTYRH
+955 EECGKTYRH

-977 GEYHCNVCN
+977 GDYHCNVCN

-1020 KQLATHNTAGLCKGP
+1020 RQLATHTTAGLCKGP
-1035 QGPGVQMD
+1035 QGSVQQMD
-1043 FECDGCCEGYATADE
+1043 FECDGCCEGFATADD
-1058 LAAHDCPA
+1058 LSAHDCPA
-1066 QHLPSSSASVNSSN
+1066 QHLPSSSSNNTSTNASIDRNSV
-1080 LSLEGRSVDLD
+1080 ETD
-1091 SDERPYACDLCS
+1091 SDERPYVCDLCN

-1110 SLLNHKHTHKTGDF
+1110 SLLNHKHTHKTGNF

-1209 GRRKAAAPA
+1209 VRRKPPAPA
-1218 GEGEECRYTCDQCGR
+1218 GEGEECRYT
-1233 SYRHASSLLN
+1233 YM
-1243 HKNTHTVGIYHC
+1243 V
-1255 AVCLK
+1255 
-1260 TYSNLLA
+1260 SNPA
-1267 LKNHRRIHSETRRH
+1267 
-1281 RCHDCGKA
+1281 
-1289 FRVSSQLYNH
+1289 
-1299 RRVHQKQ
+1299 
-1306 RELTCRSCQR
+1306 
-1316 SFPTQAS
+1316 
-1323 FRLHM
+1323 
-1328 EISHGQAPQ
+1328 
-1337 PRQPRSQ
+1337 
-1344 QPRPGGSQEL
+1344 
-1354 GWGSGLDHT
+1354 
-1363 LMQAQGLNPHG
+1363 
-1374 MNKARGRGG
+1374 
-1383 HGGVIKSHVCDQC
+1383 
-1396 GRAYRHASSL
+1396 
-1406 LNHKNS
+1406 
-1412 HKTGT
+1412 
-1417 YFCNSCQKEF
+1417 
-1427 PNLMS
+1427 
-1432 LKNHRRIHTEP
+1432 
-1443 KRYQCPDCGK
+1443 
-1453 SFRVSTQLI
+1453 
-1462 CHRRIHTKEKPFSCQ
+1462 
-1477 QCDKR
+1477 
-1482 FSSRS
+1482 
-1487 NLRHHMKV
+1487 
-1495 HWSGSTAPPSMSM
+1495 SM
-1508 GAPNF
+1508 GPYA
-1513 LDLSPVGSTSSSK
+1513 
-1526 NYVCNQCGRA
+1526 CR
-1536 YRHASSLLNHKNSH
+1536 NS
-1550 KTGSYFCNSC
+1550 
-1560 QKEFPNLMSLKNHRR
+1560 
-1575 IHTEPKRYQCP
+1575 
-1586 DCGKSFRVSTALIC
+1586 D
-1600 HRRIH
+1600 
-1605 TKEKP
+1605 
-1610 FSCQQCDKRF
+1610 FSEVWT
-1620 SSRSNL
+1620 N
-1626 RHHMKVHWS
+1626 
-1635 GSLLSRGSSSAFL
+1635 
-1648 TIPSR
+1648 
-1653 PFL
+1653 